1 MEGEATGDSYVDVL
15 IVSDKIPGKLG
26 RWKLKAKIEEE
37 VGLPLCHPYEIH
49 LVNKEE
55 ARWYRKYVR
64 EKVRI

>member
-1 MEGEATGDSYVDVL
+1 MYLSYQTRYL
-15 IVSDKIPGKLG
+15 VSWG
-26 RWKLKAKIEEE
+26 RWKLKAKIEKE
-37 VGLPLCHPYEIH
+37 VSLPLYHSYEVH